1 MNRMDMCDE
10 DKFNDDVQEL
20 SFGGK
25 FLRLFSELE
34 RCGEIEQ
41 KQKIGEMN
49 EIIDGMNK
57 VEWKSVFKAELFDEI
72 HTMVKEKKMSM
83 ENAILLLKHAGY
95 CKALKNVW
103 SLGFNDSEMR
113 RRFEKMIFEEA
124 KKKEEEKEKLIID
137 LCECYI
143 SLSYDFPHE
152 SLSICMPC
160 LLKVALNEEENEKL
174 KRKRK

>member
-1 MNRMDMCDE
+1 MEMCDE
-10 DKFNDDVQEL
+10 DKSNGNVQGPSLED
-20 SFGGK
+20 K
-25 FLRLFSELE
+25 FSKLFDQLE
-34 RCGEIEQ
+34 HYNESEQ
-41 KQKIGEMN
+41 KHKIEEMN

-113 RRFEKMIFEEA
+113 RRFEKMIFEEE
-124 KKKEEEKEKLIID
+124 KKKEEKDDKLIVD
-137 LCECYI
+137 LCECYL
-143 SLSYDFPHE
+143 SLSGNFTSH
-152 SLSICMPC
+152 
-160 LLKVALNEEENEKL
+160 LL
-174 KRKRK
+174 